1 MDFYSR
7 VRAIGGAAKMGDKKE
22 VKIAF
27 AKREFAAHF
36 KDSVD
41 YEDGTL
47 VNGLSQK
54 LVVSRNNSSSKE
66 KKIWAYPGDTLS
78 LGDIV
83 DCYNCKW
90 LVTEIEPNDEIFL
103 RGKMELCNRQIQWQN
118 RTTGEIVSRWA
129 TLSKPYYSDNKENEI
144 ALTSQREYKVQM
156 PFDDE
161 TSLIDLDKRFMLEVI
176 GGEPKTYVVT
186 SVDQS
191 TERYNLHG
199 KTQGFLVLNIRQ
211 DQYNSKTDNADLMIC
226 DYFEPN
232 DSTIEATDVKIF
244 ADIKYSGNPEIKI
257 GGSWKKFTPVF
268 KDAVGNA
275 FKTSPRWK
283 IVNNPLFDEYI
294 VTDVT
299 SDGVFRV
306 KVKVNS
312 IMNGATL
319 RILLYD
325 ESETSNAVLECKVVT
340 LL

>member
-1 MDFYSR
+1 MDFYTR
-7 VRAIGGAAKMGDKKE
+7 VRAVGGAAKMNSKKD

-27 AKREFAAHF
+27 AKREFALHF

-41 YEDGTL
+41 YEDDTL
-47 VNGLSQK
+47 VNGQIQH
-54 LVVSRNNSSSKE
+54 LVVSRNNSQSKE
-66 KKIWAYPGDTLS
+66 KKIWAYPGDSLN

-118 RTTGEIVSRWA
+118 RITGEIVSRWA
-129 TLSKPYYSDNKENEI
+129 TLSKPYYSNNKENDI
-144 ALTSQREYKVQM
+144 GLLSQREYKVQM

-161 TSLIDLDKRFMLEVI
+161 TSLIDLDKRFMLEIIVD
-176 GGEPKTYVVT
+176 EPKTYVVT

-211 DQYNSKTDNADLMIC
+211 DQYNSKTDNAELMIC

-232 DSTIEATDVKIF
+232 DSSGQSIEHNIVSRIE
-244 ADIKYSGNPEIKI
+244 YSGKLELKI

-268 KDAVGNA
+268 EDEVGNHLDVVP
-275 FKTSPRWK
+275 KWS
-283 IVNNPLFDEYI
+283 IVNNPMFDEFILFDNE
-294 VTDVT
+294 
-299 SDGVFRV
+299 SDGVF
-306 KVKVNS
+306 KLKVNP
-312 IMNGATL
+312 
-319 RILLYD
+319 
-325 ESETSNAVLECKVVT
+325 NAVMDGTMIRIVLSDQAGSTSTSVECKVVT